1 MKRVPIDRLQVDK
14 EIIEFIKNQKDITI
28 DKYSRKGGNGELFF
42 GTHNILKT
50 RVALKFYH
58 IDSKDAHEEAKLLY
72 KIKHNNILEVL
83 YAKLISNDYA
93 YFLTPEISGGD
104 LDKFMDS
111 HIINTYT
118 ALKII
123 KGLLAGV
130 TVLHSESNR
139 LVHRDLKPAN
149 ILIDNSNTPKIADF
163 GSIKHIPPKINTI
176 NGSRHSFIYRP
187 PESIERNEYSFQS
200 DIYQIGIILFQ
211 LLGGFFPYREKYWLN
226 LRDRK
231 KHSNITENFNRQQ
244 FFSKVVG
251 DRICKGKLL
260 DLSSLPTYICRS
272 LKKIIRTATYPEFKR
287 RFKTTSEFLK
297 AIHDYSSNAIN
308 WWRVG
313 DIFHAVKPDQFHY
326 QVILKKNKS
335 ILVQKLSKSN
345 KWRADNK
352 ISGNLKEIGQI
363 INKL

>member
-1 MKRVPIDRLQVDK
+1 MKRVPIDQLQVDK
-14 EIIEFIKNQKDITI
+14 EIIEFIKNQKAITI
-28 DKYSRKGGNGELFF
+28 DKYSGKGGNSELFF
-42 GTHNILKT
+42 GTHNILKI
-50 RVALKFYH
+50 RVALKFYYT
-58 IDSKDAHEEAKLLY
+58 DTKAAHEEVKLLY
-72 KIKHNNILEVL
+72 KIKHDNVLEVL
-83 YAKLISNDYA
+83 DAKLISDECA

-104 LDKFMDS
+104 LDKFMNS

-130 TVLHSESNR
+130 TVLHSEPNR

-163 GSIKHIPPKINTI
+163 GSIKHIPPKLNTI
-176 NGSRHSFIYRP
+176 KGSRHSFIYRP

-200 DIYQIGIILFQ
+200 DIYQIGVILFQ

-231 KHSNITENFNRQQ
+231 KHSNITENFNRQR

-260 DLSSLPTYICRS
+260 DLNSLPTYICRS
-272 LKKIIRTATYPEFKR
+272 LKKIIRDATYPEFNR

-297 AIHDYSSNAIN
+297 AIHDYSSNAVN
-308 WWRVG
+308 WWRKG
-313 DIFHAVKPDQFHY
+313 DIFYALKPDQFHY
-326 QVILKKNKS
+326 RVTLRENKS
-335 ILVQKLSKSN
+335 ILVQKFSKSN
-345 KWRADNK
+345 TWRAENK
-352 ISGNLKEIGQI
+352 ISGNLNEISQI